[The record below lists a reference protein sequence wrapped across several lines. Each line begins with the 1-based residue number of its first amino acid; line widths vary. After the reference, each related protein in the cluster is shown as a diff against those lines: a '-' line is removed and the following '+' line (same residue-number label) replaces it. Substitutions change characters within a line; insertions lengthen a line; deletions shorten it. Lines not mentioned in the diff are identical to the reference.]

1 MAQDGSPTVARRRE
15 RPMKAN
21 DPWWVSTKDFLPD
34 EGEKVLIITK
44 FGIVTDASLRT
55 YLPTGRQRIW
65 PVLFS
70 PDAYKPNEDV
80 KWWMPIPEDGWHDIK
95 SETPREGDIALTMG
109 MYGRIF
115 SGVWKRPCGATES
128 MFMPY
133 VWDVLFWRPMP
144 PLPPGVNLKQRY
156 CCPPEGEEDT

>member
-1 MAQDGSPTVARRRE
+1 
-15 RPMKAN
+15 MKQN
-21 DPWWVSTKDFLPD
+21 EPWWVSTKEFLPD

-44 FGIVTDASLRT
+44 FGSIQDAVLRT
-55 YLPTGRQRIW
+55 YLPTGRQKIW

-70 PDAYKPNEDV
+70 PNAYKPNEDV

-95 SETPREGDIALTMG
+95 EETPMEGDIALTME

-115 SGVWKRPCGATES
+115 SGVWKKPCGATKF

-133 VWDVLFWRPMP
+133 VWDIFFWREMP
-144 PLPPGVNLKQRY
+144 ELPRGVKLF
-156 CCPPEGEEDT
+156 